1 MKIGILTFHRA
12 HNYGAVLQCYALQEI
27 IKKYGYDVY
36 VINYKQP
43 SIEKCYKTFSFIECI
58 KNIIKFWKLAKYIS
72 KTRKKYVRWKN
83 FFSFRKKNFRQTKS
97 CNDKTIPSGFDFYI
111 IGSDQ
116 LWSNCIEK
124 VDKVYT
130 GNFHHE
136 IDSKIISYAIS
147 TNIDYIKNNFTI
159 TQLQTIVK
167 NFRVLS
173 FREKNVVQYFS
184 NTLSNVEANIR
195 NDIDPTLLTDTSIWN
210 NLITDRFHSKY
221 NFKYILVYQAR
232 GFNGC
237 FFYLNQYGES
247 LANKYGYKMI
257 DLTEATYKVEEFI
270 YLIKNAEC
278 IITSSFHAV
287 VFSLIYNKPFYA
299 YCYNDKGD
307 ERYKN
312 LLYQLNLESQL
323 VQYDYIPTNIPI
335 IDYTC
340 TNKRLEEMKINSLQ
354 YISNIKTL

>member
-27 IKKYGYDVY
+27 LRKYGYDAY
-36 VINYKQP
+36 VIDYKQS
-43 SIEKCYKTFSFIECI
+43 SIEKCYKVFSFIECV
-58 KNIIKFWKLAKYIS
+58 KRIIKFWKLTQYIS
-72 KTRKKYVRWKN
+72 RTRKKYVRWKN
-83 FFSFRKKNFRQTKS
+83 FSSFRKNKLRLTKS
-97 CNDKTIPSGFDFYI
+97 CDDKTIPLGFDYYI

-124 VDKVYT
+124 IDNVYI
-130 GNFHHE
+130 GNFPHE
-136 IDSKIISYAIS
+136 KGSKIISYAIS
-147 TNIDYIKNNFTI
+147 SNIDYIKKNFTPI
-159 TQLQTIVK
+159 HLREISE
-167 NFRVLS
+167 NFKILS

-184 NTLSNVEANIR
+184 NAVSEKKINIR
-195 NDIDPTLLTDTSIWN
+195 NDIDPTLLTDTSVWDGLIN
-210 NLITDRFHSKY
+210 NRIQLKY
-221 NFKYILVYQAR
+221 NFKYVLVYQAR

-237 FFYLNQYGES
+237 FFHLNKYGEN
-247 LANKYGYKMI
+247 LANRFGYKMI
-257 DLTEATYKVEEFI
+257 DLTEAIHSVEEFI
-270 YLIKNAEC
+270 YLIRNAEC

-307 ERYKN
+307 ERYKD
-312 LLYQLNLESQL
+312 LLYQLNLENQL

-340 TNKRLEEMKINSLQ
+340 TNKLLEEMKINSLQ
-354 YISNIKTL
+354 YISNIKNI